1 MNVMKS
7 DFELFG
13 LEVDS
18 YFGDLDLNIGDLK
31 YGDLKA
37 TLPRSFCT
45 KITTAIS
52 L

>member
-37 TLPRSFCT
+37 RSFCT